1 MGIIYI
7 IVIVMIISKQMLYKK
22 CMNVLLRIMRILF
35 GAIII

>member
-22 CMNVLLRIMRILF
+22 CMNALLRIMRILF